1 MNFVPRIE
9 REPTPR
15 ERAYLE
21 ALAAGER
28 RPSISGQ
35 AGHMCRRFGW
45 CEALYRSRD
54 GEEVVRSGLPRG
66 LDGVALVRAG
76 YRLVGYVLTVKGERV
91 LRGVRVG

>member
-21 ALAAGER
+21 ALATGVR

-45 CEALYRSRD
+45 CEALYCSRE
-54 GEEVVRSGLPRG
+54 GVEVVRSELPRG

-76 YRLVGYVLTVKGERV
+76 YRLIGYVLTGKGERW
-91 LRGVRVG
+91 LGG